1 MDYFSRIT
9 HISGWWYPHFRK
21 PPYAIIIIVVI
32 FQQQPTQRLNLGGG
46 IPTPLKNMKV
56 SWDYY
61 SQLNGTIKKCFKP
74 PTQITLHAEN

>member
-32 FQQQPTQRLNLGGG
+32 FQQQTTQRLNLVGG
-46 IPTPLKNMKV
+46 IPTPLKWYTYPSEK
-56 SWDYY
+56 YE
-61 SQLNGTIKKCFKP
+61 SQLGF
-74 PTQITLHAEN
+74 L